1 MGEPRSL
8 RARALFY
15 LSKREY
21 SRVEL
26 MRKLSAYAESQ
37 EQLEVL
43 LDELEQASW
52 LSSERFTESL
62 LRRQAGRFGSAR
74 LLQQLKMHQIDDSLL
89 DTARAKLAESEY
101 VRAQAIWEKKFSHA
115 IIPQMDTQE
124 YAKNRAKQIRFLLMR
139 GFSTE
144 VASKIVDQQLAEK
157 I

>member
-26 MRKLSAYAESQ
+26 MRKLSVYAESQ
-37 EQLEVL
+37 EQLEAL

-52 LSSERFTESL
+52 LSSERFTDSL

-74 LLQQLKMHQIDDSLL
+74 LLQQLKMHQIDGSLL
-89 DTARAKLAESEY
+89 DSARVQLAESEC
-101 VRAQAIWEKKFSHA
+101 VRAQAVWEKKFGHT
-115 IIPQMDTQE
+115 IIRQMDSQE

-139 GFSTE
+139 GFSVE
-144 VASKIVDQQLAEK
+144 LAAKIVDQQLPEK

>member
-8 RARALFY
+8 KARALFY
-15 LSKREY
+15 LSRREH

-37 EQLEVL
+37 EQLKAL

-52 LSSERFTESL
+52 LSSERFAESL
-62 LRRQAGRFGSAR
+62 LHRQAGRFGSAR

-89 DTARAKLAESEY
+89 DNVRTQLAESECA
-101 VRAQAIWEKKFSHA
+101 RAQAVWEKKFRNTL
-115 IIPQMDTQE
+115 IPQTDSQE

-139 GFSTE
+139 GFSIE
-144 VASKIVDQQLAEK
+144 LAAKIVDQQLAEK
-157 I
+157 V